1 MFTDKIPRAKSGKE
15 EYWRSDKLVTMPLPP
30 ARTLRLEAERLE
42 QALLADDRKLVES
55 VCNSFSAL
63 VADSFAVPAPPVKVL
78 GVRPLKVYEKF
89 GDYDFETTLIRLWMR
104 TARLKKVT
112 AYGTFL
118 STLCH
123 ELCHHL
129 DVVHLELPHTYHTRG
144 FYERAA
150 LLYHHAR
157 NTPVRKIVWT
167 ELDDGTFEVNWAET
181 MKHGAKK

>member
-1 MFTDKIPRAKSGKE
+1 
-15 EYWRSDKLVTMPLPP
+15 
-30 ARTLRLEAERLE
+30 
-42 QALLADDRKLVES
+42 
-55 VCNSFSAL
+55 
-63 VADSFAVPAPPVKVL
+63 
-78 GVRPLKVYEKF
+78 
-89 GDYDFETTLIRLWMR
+89 YDFETTLIRLWMR